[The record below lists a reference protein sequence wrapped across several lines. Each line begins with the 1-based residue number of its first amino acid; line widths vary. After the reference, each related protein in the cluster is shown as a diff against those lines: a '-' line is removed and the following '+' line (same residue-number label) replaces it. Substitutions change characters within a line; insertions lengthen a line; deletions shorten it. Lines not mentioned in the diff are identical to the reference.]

1 MLVNLVV
8 IDINFQSLCNK
19 KPDLL
24 EIINACKPD
33 IIIGTETWLDK
44 SIPSTDFFS
53 SNLCNVYRNDRPTN
67 NKNQSHGGVLI
78 AITKEF
84 ISCEIVELKTDC
96 EIVCAEINISGTK
109 KICVGSYYRPP
120 SDKGTSLEQLNIS
133 LNRLDNT
140 TTTNIW
146 LGGDFNLGHI
156 DWSIPA
162 FILGKPDAKQHQ
174 LLLSPLAPSHRQA
187 NT

>member
-1 MLVNLVV
+1 M
-8 IDINFQSLCNK
+8 F
-19 KPDLL
+19 LL
-24 EIINACKPD
+24 KYQ
-33 IIIGTETWLDK
+33 L
-44 SIPSTDFFS
+44 
-53 SNLCNVYRNDRPTN
+53 
-67 NKNQSHGGVLI
+67 

-84 ISCEIVELKTDC
+84 ISSEIVELKTDC
-96 EIVCAEINISGTK
+96 EIVWAEINISGTK
-109 KICVGSYYRPP
+109 KICVDSYYRPP

-174 LLLSPLAPSHRQA
+174 LLLDIISNHHLHQA
-187 NT
+187 TDKPTRKDRILDLILVNNPTSINKLNTLPPIGSADHDIVM